1 MTICLNNGLLT
12 ADLLPLLRFFHYVH
26 AMSKE
31 TMYYD
36 IQLSLFDLP
45 QVYAEYIMYL
55 VKKGREN
62 CRTLSSL
69 I

>member
-45 QVYAEYIMYL
+45 QVYAEYIMY
-55 VKKGREN
+55 
-62 CRTLSSL
+62 
-69 I
+69 